1 MAQTYSVI
9 FSGKVAEGFEVE
21 QVKQNMAQVF
31 KLSADKVERLFSGK
45 PVAIKRSVD
54 QSAALKI
61 RNVMAKAGAL
71 GVIKEEAEQASAS
84 ANAPEAN
91 AQTAAPMSEI
101 TCPRCGHH
109 QAFTES
115 CGLCKMDLSLHIMR
129 MERKARVRALR
140 QASA

>member
-9 FSGKVAEGFEVE
+9 FSGKVAEGFEVD

-31 KLSADKVERLFSGK
+31 KLSAEKVDKLFSGK

-54 QSAALKI
+54 QSSALKF

-71 GVIKEEAEQASAS
+71 GVIREDGASS
-84 ANAPEAN
+84 SKQ
-91 AQTAAPMSEI
+91 QTGSQETVKAAPAEL

-109 QAFTES
+109 QTFTES
-115 CGLCKMDLSLHIMR
+115 CGLCKMDLTLHIMR
-129 MERKARVRALR
+129 IERKARVRALR
-140 QASA
+140 NQATA